1 MMPALGHGPPAP
13 FPWRFMPI
21 PPSSS
26 SDPRTLSTHPELA
39 SHRSFPTFRTIGQPP
54 KGWLERLLSLF
65 ADVRGGEGA
74 SALLL
79 AFNVFLIL
87 AASYL
92 IRNART
98 VLVLTEGAPFG
109 LTGSQAQAVLSGF
122 MAILL
127 VFVIPFYGW
136 VASRV
141 RRVLLI
147 TLTTLF
153 FSANLVIFAALG
165 AAGTPLAAPF
175 YIWAGIFNV
184 FVLAQFWGFANDLYT
199 EGQGRRLFPMIG
211 VGASVGALVGAES
224 IRPLVG
230 YLDFTPYSVMVTA
243 GAVMVVALGVTYI
256 VNRRETARADETAA
270 RADVEPL
277 GKQGGFT
284 LVLKDRYLTWIFLLM
299 ILVNIVNSTGNYLL
313 YTLVESYSD
322 TIVDVK
328 ARQDYVSLFQ
338 GSFDAL
344 VSRVT
349 LVLQLFAT
357 SRLIRFFG
365 VRGSLFILP
374 LIALVN
380 YSIIAVAPILAII
393 RIGKVLENSGDYS
406 IQNTVRQALFLPT
419 SREAKYK
426 AKAAIDTF
434 GQRTGDVLA
443 AVVVI
448 TGGILGFALVT
459 FALINVALTGA
470 WLWVAGQI
478 AREHWK
484 KTV

>member
-1 MMPALGHGPPAP
+1 MARPPNLPSGPRSAAA
-13 FPWRFMPI
+13 
-21 PPSSS
+21 
-26 SDPRTLSTHPELA
+26 HPELD
-39 SHRSFPTFRTIGQPP
+39 SHASFPAFRTVGGPT
-54 KGWLERLLSLF
+54 KSWLERFLSLF
-65 ADVRGGEGA
+65 SDVRGGEGT

-92 IRNART
+92 IRNARA
-98 VLVLTEGAPFG
+98 VLILTEGQPLG

-127 VFVIPFYGW
+127 IFVIPLYGW
-136 VASRV
+136 LASHV

-147 TLTTLF
+147 SITTLF
-153 FSANLVIFAALG
+153 FALNLVVFAALG
-165 AAGTPLAAPF
+165 AAGTPLSAPF
-175 YIWAGIFNV
+175 FIWAGIFNV
-184 FVLAQFWGFANDLYT
+184 FMLAMFWGFANDIYT

-224 IRPLVG
+224 IRPLVT
-230 YLDFTPYSVMVTA
+230 YLEFTPYSVMVTA
-243 GAVMVVALGVTYI
+243 AAVIIVALGVTYV
-256 VNRRETARADETAA
+256 VNQRETARADGYAA
-270 RADVEPL
+270 KSNQEPL
-277 GKQGGFT
+277 GKEGGFA
-284 LVLKDRYLTWIFLLM
+284 LVVKDRYLTWIFILM
-299 ILVNIVNSTGNYLL
+299 ILVNVVNSTGNYLL
-313 YTLVESYSD
+313 NTLVESYSD
-322 TIVDVK
+322 TIVDLNTR
-328 ARQDYVSLFQ
+328 RQYVSLFF

-349 LVLQLFAT
+349 LVVQLFVT
-357 SRLIRFFG
+357 SRLIRHLG

-380 YSIIAVAPILAII
+380 YSIIAVAPVLAII

-448 TGGILGFALVT
+448 VGGLLGFALMT
-459 FALINVALTGA
+459 FAVINVVLTGA
-470 WLWVAGQI
+470 WLLAARNI
-478 AREHWK
+478 AREHKK
-484 KTV
+484 KTAG

>member
-1 MMPALGHGPPAP
+1 MPT
-13 FPWRFMPI
+13 
-21 PPSSS
+21 
-26 SDPRTLSTHPELA
+26 SDPRTLVSHPELH
-39 SHRSFPTFRTIGQPP
+39 SHQSFPVFKTLGEPP
-54 KGWLERLLSLF
+54 KGWLERFLSLF
-65 ADVRGGEGA
+65 ADVRAGEGA
-74 SALLL
+74 TALML
-79 AFNVFLIL
+79 AVNVFLIL

-98 VLVLTEGAPFG
+98 VLVLTEGQPFG
-109 LTGSQAQAVLSGF
+109 LTGAQQQAVLSGF
-122 MAILL
+122 MAIILIG
-127 VFVIPFYGW
+127 VIPLYGRL
-136 VASRV
+136 ASYV
-141 RRVLLI
+141 RRLPLI

-153 FSANLVIFAALG
+153 FAMNLAVFAMLGSSGMALG
-165 AAGTPLAAPF
+165 VPF
-175 YIWAGIFNV
+175 FIWAGIFNV

-199 EGQGRRLFPMIG
+199 EGQGRRLFPMIV

-230 YLDFTPYSVMVTA
+230 YLQFTPYAVMLTA
-243 GAVMVVALGVTYI
+243 GAVMLVALGVTYL
-256 VNRRETARADETAA
+256 VNQREAA
-270 RADVEPL
+270 RADPVAARANKEPL
-277 GKQGGFT
+277 GRQGGFT
-284 LVLKDRYLTWIFLLM
+284 LVLQDRYLTWIFILM
-299 ILVNIVNSTGNYLL
+299 ILVNVVNSTGNFLL
-313 YTLVESYSD
+313 YSLVGTHSD
-322 TIVDVK
+322 TIADPT
-328 ARQDYVSLFQ
+328 ARRQYVSLFQ

-357 SRLIRFFG
+357 SRLIRSLG

-374 LIALVN
+374 VIALVN

-393 RIGKVLENSGDYS
+393 RVGKVLENSGDYS

-448 TGGILGFALVT
+448 VGGLLGFALMT
-459 FALINVALTGA
+459 FALINVALTAA
-470 WLWVAGQI
+470 WLWVAAQI
-478 AREHWK
+478 AREHKK

>member
-1 MMPALGHGPPAP
+1 MA
-13 FPWRFMPI
+13 I
-21 PPSSS
+21 PPSSA
-26 SDPRTLSTHPELA
+26 SDPRTVSSHPELD
-39 SHRSFPTFRTIGQPP
+39 SHRSFPAFRTVGEPS
-54 KGWLERLLSLF
+54 KGWLERFLSLF
-65 ADVRGGEGA
+65 SDVRGGEGS

-127 VFVIPFYGW
+127 IGVIPIYGW
-136 VASRV
+136 LASHV

-147 TLTTLF
+147 SITTTF
-153 FSANLVIFAALG
+153 FAVCLVVFAALG
-165 AAGTPLAAPF
+165 AAGTPLAAVF
-175 YIWAGIFNV
+175 FIWAGIFNV
-184 FVLAQFWGFANDLYT
+184 FMLAMFWGFANDIYT
-199 EGQGRRLFPMIG
+199 EAQGRRLFPMVG

-224 IRPLVG
+224 IRPLVT
-230 YLDFTPYSVMVTA
+230 YLEFTPYSVMVTA
-243 GAVMVVALGVTYI
+243 AAVIMVALGVTYL
-256 VNRRETARADETAA
+256 VNQRETARADGHAA
-270 RADVEPL
+270 KSNQEPL
-277 GKQGGFT
+277 SREGGFT
-284 LVLKDRYLTWIFLLM
+284 LVVKDRYLTWIFLLM

-313 YTLVESYSD
+313 YTLVETYSD
-322 TIVDVK
+322 TIADLK
-328 ARQDYVSLFQ
+328 ARQEYVSLFQ

-357 SRLIRFFG
+357 SRLIRWFG

-448 TGGILGFALVT
+448 TGGFLGFALMT
-459 FALINVALTGA
+459 FAVINVALTAA
-470 WLWVAGQI
+470 WLFIARQI
-478 AREHWK
+478 AREHKK
-484 KTV
+484 KTG

>member
-1 MMPALGHGPPAP
+1 M
-13 FPWRFMPI
+13 

-26 SDPRTLSTHPELA
+26 PPSRPGALANTTELD
-39 SHRSFPTFRTIGQPP
+39 SHASFPAFKAAGGAS
-54 KGWLERLLSLF
+54 KSWLERFLSLF
-65 ADVRGGEGA
+65 SDVRGGEGA

-98 VLVLTEGAPFG
+98 VLILTEGQPLG

-127 VFVIPFYGW
+127 IFVIPLYGW
-136 VASRV
+136 LASRV

-147 TLTTLF
+147 TITTLF
-153 FSANLVIFAALG
+153 FALNLVLFAALG
-165 AAGTPLAAPF
+165 AAGTPLSAPF
-175 YIWAGIFNV
+175 FIWAGIFNV
-184 FVLAQFWGFANDLYT
+184 FMLAMFWGFANDIYT
-199 EGQGRRLFPMIG
+199 DSQGRRLFPMIG

-224 IRPLVG
+224 IRPLVT
-230 YLDFTPYSVMVTA
+230 YLQFTPYTVMLAAA
-243 GAVMVVALGVTYI
+243 GVIIVALGVTYV
-256 VNRRETARADETAA
+256 VNQRETARADGHAA
-270 RADVEPL
+270 MSNEEPL
-277 GKQGGFT
+277 GKEGGFA
-284 LVLKDRYLTWIFLLM
+284 LVIKDRYLTWIFILM

-313 YTLVESYSD
+313 YTLLESYSD
-322 TIVDVK
+322 TIADAT
-328 ARQDYVSLFQ
+328 ARREYVSLFQ

-349 LVLQLFAT
+349 LVVQLFVT
-357 SRLIRFFG
+357 SRLIRHLG

-448 TGGILGFALVT
+448 VGGLLGFALMT
-459 FALINVALTGA
+459 FAIINVALTGA
-470 WLWVAGQI
+470 WLLVARNI
-478 AREHWK
+478 AREHKK
-484 KTV
+484 KTT

>member
-1 MMPALGHGPPAP
+1 MAS
-13 FPWRFMPI
+13 
-21 PPSSS
+21 PPSSTS
-26 SDPRTLSTHPELA
+26 EPRTLVSHPELR
-39 SHRSFPTFRTIGQPP
+39 SHQSFPTFRTVGEPP
-54 KGWLERLLSLF
+54 KGWLERLLSVF

-98 VLVLTEGAPFG
+98 VLILTEGQPLG
-109 LTGSQAQAVLSGF
+109 LSGSQAQAVLSGF

-127 VFVIPFYGW
+127 IGVIPLYGW
-136 VASRV
+136 IASRV

-147 TLTTLF
+147 TIVTLF
-153 FSANLVIFAALG
+153 FAMNLAVFAALG
-165 AAGTPLAAPF
+165 ASGTPLAAVF

-184 FVLAQFWGFANDLYT
+184 FVLAMFWGFANDLYT

-224 IRPLVG
+224 IRPLVRSLG
-230 YLDFTPYSVMVTA
+230 FTPYSVMVTA
-243 GAVMVVALGVTYI
+243 GAVMLVALAVTYI
-256 VNRRETARADETAA
+256 VNRRETARADPTAA
-270 RADVEPL
+270 KANEEPL
-277 GKQGGFT
+277 GPQGGFT
-284 LVLKDRYLTWIFLLM
+284 LVLQDRYLTWIFILM
-299 ILVNIVNSTGNYLL
+299 ILVNVVNSTGNYLL
-313 YTLVESYSD
+313 YTLVETYSD
-322 TIVDVK
+322 TIADPTEQK
-328 ARQDYVSLFQ
+328 NYVSLFQ

-357 SRLIRFFG
+357 SRLIRFLG
-365 VRGSLFILP
+365 VRGSLFVLP

-393 RIGKVLENSGDYS
+393 RVGKVLENSGDYS

-434 GQRTGDVLA
+434 GQRSGDVLA

-448 TGGILGFALVT
+448 VGGMLGFALMT
-459 FALINVALTGA
+459 FALINVALTAA

-478 AREHWK
+478 AREHRK

>member
-1 MMPALGHGPPAP
+1 M
-13 FPWRFMPI
+13 

-26 SDPRTLSTHPELA
+26 PPSRPGALANTTELD
-39 SHRSFPTFRTIGQPP
+39 SHASFPAFKAAGGAS
-54 KGWLERLLSLF
+54 KSWLERFLSLF
-65 ADVRGGEGA
+65 SDVRGGEGA

-98 VLVLTEGAPFG
+98 VLILTEGQPLG

-127 VFVIPFYGW
+127 IFVIPLYGW
-136 VASRV
+136 LASRV

-147 TLTTLF
+147 TITTLF
-153 FSANLVIFAALG
+153 FALNLVLFAALG
-165 AAGTPLAAPF
+165 AAGTPLSAPF
-175 YIWAGIFNV
+175 FIWAGIFNV
-184 FVLAQFWGFANDLYT
+184 FMLAMFWGFANDIYT
-199 EGQGRRLFPMIG
+199 DSQGRRLFPMIG

-224 IRPLVG
+224 IRPLVT
-230 YLDFTPYSVMVTA
+230 YLQFTPYTVMLAAA
-243 GAVMVVALGVTYI
+243 GVIIVALGVTYV
-256 VNRRETARADETAA
+256 VNQRETARADGHAA
-270 RADVEPL
+270 MSNEEPL
-277 GKQGGFT
+277 GKEGGFA
-284 LVLKDRYLTWIFLLM
+284 LVIKDRYLTWIFILM

-313 YTLVESYSD
+313 YTLLESYSD
-322 TIVDVK
+322 TIADAT
-328 ARQDYVSLFQ
+328 ARREYVSLFQ

-349 LVLQLFAT
+349 LVVQLFVT
-357 SRLIRFFG
+357 SRLIRYLG

-448 TGGILGFALVT
+448 VGGLLGFALMT
-459 FALINVALTGA
+459 FAIINVALTGA
-470 WLWVAGQI
+470 WLLVARNI
-478 AREHWK
+478 AREHKK
-484 KTV
+484 KTT